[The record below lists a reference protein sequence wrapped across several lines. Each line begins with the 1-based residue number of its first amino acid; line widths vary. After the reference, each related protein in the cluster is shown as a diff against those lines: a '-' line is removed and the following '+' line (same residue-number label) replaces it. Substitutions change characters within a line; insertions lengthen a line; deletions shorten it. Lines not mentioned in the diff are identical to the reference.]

1 MEFLVTFRNVSDLAL
16 AFLLL
21 KEILYFLVILLQTI
35 YWKSKSTAILSGQ
48 NLFLSFTGE
57 NWHSLET
64 WNVWFLLDLF
74 IQLQSIN
81 LQFNEIR
88 VFRLLCT
95 SAIYLEIHSHEVLRF
110 GWVGFF
116 LWEELEGFFSHPF
129 LPGKIYFGLFFSW
142 AKCFSNN
149 GLIFLY
155 RRMNLASELDGGN

>member
-21 KEILYFLVILLQTI
+21 KETLYFLVILLQAI

-57 NWHSLET
+57 NCHSMEA

-81 LQFNEIR
+81 LQFNKGLI
-88 VFRLLCT
+88 FSLLYT
-95 SAIYLEIHSHEVLRF
+95 SAIYLQIHSHEMLRF
-110 GWVGFF
+110 GWFGLVGFF
-116 LWEELEGFFSHPF
+116 YEKNWKDFSLIPFFQKSSILVYFFHEQSTSLTMVSFFST
-129 LPGKIYFGLFFSW
+129 GEWI
-142 AKCFSNN
+142 
-149 GLIFLY
+149 
-155 RRMNLASELDGGN
+155 

>member
-21 KEILYFLVILLQTI
+21 REILYLLVILFQTI

-88 VFRLLCT
+88 VFSLLCT
-95 SAIYLEIHSHEVLRF
+95 SAIYLQIHSHEVLRF
-110 GWVGFF
+110 GWFGWVVFF
-116 LWEELEGFFSHPF
+116 FYEKNWKDFSLIPFFQERSILDYFFHEQSAFLTMVSFFST
-129 LPGKIYFGLFFSW
+129 GEWI
-142 AKCFSNN
+142 
-149 GLIFLY
+149 
-155 RRMNLASELDGGN
+155 